1 MRRIAKESLSNCG
14 LERMWSRSRY
24 LSGSIVWMLLLLLSG
39 GWGGCR
45 DVPVQPSPPP
55 CEWGYN
61 GIRPILTPSG
71 HIVVGASPDGA
82 MVAYTSIRGNSPL
95 RIVNVETY
103 VVYEFDVQLYLPEGK
118 LFTELHDIL
127 WCPYDRNRL
136 VVLAGS
142 VDQKGM
148 RRGYAFAI
156 ALSGGT
162 AVRVEKVIPESPED
176 RIFLHWMAISSP
188 GADYFVLSG
197 ERMYWLQQDT
207 ILPLPEKYRGEPQR
221 RVWSPGDQHW
231 FGIVEDENGQRRFLL
246 DGVEIR
252 LPRGADRASWAP
264 NGRSLMVSRLSTARG
279 IEIAIIRGINQVL
292 DNPSTEVKP
301 DYVIDPSEQWCMYS
315 MDPVPRFVSDTTFA
329 VSLFPPGF
337 FTSYIYEVSV
347 EGRILRQLTFEL

>member
-1 MRRIAKESLSNCG
+1 
-14 LERMWSRSRY
+14 MWSRSRY

-55 CEWGYN
+55 CEWGYDKPRH
-61 GIRPILTPSG
+61 IVPPSG
-71 HIVVGASPDGA
+71 HIVRGASLDGM
-82 MVAYTSIRGNSPL
+82 MVAYEDVRDEGPL
-95 RIVNVETY
+95 HIIDVSTY
-103 VVYEFDVQLYLPEGK
+103 EIYKIELQPYLPEGEI
-118 LFTELHDIL
+118 FAGAGRIL
-127 WCPYDRNRL
+127 WCPYDHRRL
-136 VVLAGS
+136 MVLVKS
-142 VDQKGM
+142 MDQEG
-148 RRGYAFAI
+148 RFRDYAFVI
-156 ALSGGT
+156 AFSGGM
-162 AVRVEKVIPESPED
+162 AVQVEKVIPESPGD
-176 RIFLHWMAISSP
+176 RIFLHWMAISRP

>member
-1 MRRIAKESLSNCG
+1 
-14 LERMWSRSRY
+14 MWSRSRY
-24 LSGSIVWMLLLLLSG
+24 LSGSIVWVLLLLLSG

-71 HIVVGASPDGA
+71 HIVIGASPDGM

-95 RIVNVETY
+95 RIMNVETY
-103 VVYEFDVQLYLPEGK
+103 EVYEFDAQLYLPEGEF
-118 LFTELHDIL
+118 FTEFGSPHRLFAEIESVL
-127 WCPYDRNRL
+127 WCPYDHNRL
-136 VVLAGS
+136 VILAGS
-142 VDQKGM
+142 IDREGIS
-148 RRGYAFAI
+148 RGYAFVVS
-156 ALSGGT
+156 LLHNLK
-162 AVRVEKVIPESPED
+162 VRVENVVPDSSGN
-176 RIFLHWMAISSP
+176 RIFLHWIAISRP
-188 GADYFVLSG
+188 GEDYFVLSG

-292 DNPSTEVKP
+292 ENPSTEVKP

-315 MDPVPRFVSDTTFA
+315 MDPVPRFTSDTTFA